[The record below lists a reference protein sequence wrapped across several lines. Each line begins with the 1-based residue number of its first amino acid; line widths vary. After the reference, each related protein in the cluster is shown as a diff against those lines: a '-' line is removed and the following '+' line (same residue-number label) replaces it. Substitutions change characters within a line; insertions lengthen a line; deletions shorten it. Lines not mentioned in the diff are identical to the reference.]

1 MSAAGSRDARVC
13 VEFPADPRYVSAVRV
28 AVGSSAGV
36 VGDPADAR
44 ELSAAVG
51 EALVIVGVDS
61 GRTGTCSVC
70 VELEP
75 GFARVTVTGPG
86 LDPDTDEGEMAR
98 LMLSGLSD
106 EFSESAGTDEATVT
120 LTKAFAAIQ

>member
-1 MSAAGSRDARVC
+1 MSVPGPRDARIC

-28 AVGSSAGV
+28 AVGSSAGF

-61 GRTGTCSVC
+61 GREGTCSVC
-70 VELEP
+70 VALEP
-75 GFARVTVTGPG
+75 GCARVTVTGPG
-86 LDPDTDEGEMAR
+86 LDADADEGEMAR
-98 LMLSGLSD
+98 LMLTGLSD
-106 EFSESAGTDEATVT
+106 GFSESAGTGEATVT
-120 LTKAFAAIQ
+120 LSRAFAAVQ